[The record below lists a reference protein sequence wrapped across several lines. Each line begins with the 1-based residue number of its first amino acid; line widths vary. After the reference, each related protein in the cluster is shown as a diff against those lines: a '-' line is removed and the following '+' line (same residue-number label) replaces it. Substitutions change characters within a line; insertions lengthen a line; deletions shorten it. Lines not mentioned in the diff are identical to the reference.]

1 MTTRRLVIVTLIVA
15 AIFIHALPSM
25 LAGGFVHP

>member
-15 AIFIHALPSM
+15 AIFINWLPLIYSG
-25 LAGGFVHP
+25 AFVHP